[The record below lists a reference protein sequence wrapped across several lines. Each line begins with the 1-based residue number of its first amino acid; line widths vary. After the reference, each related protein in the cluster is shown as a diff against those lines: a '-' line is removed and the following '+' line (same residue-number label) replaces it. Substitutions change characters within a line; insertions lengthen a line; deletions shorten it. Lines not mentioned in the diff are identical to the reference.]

1 MGIRN
6 SLLRFGSAVARTLG
20 MTKVADAIKPDEAQ
34 AQVKGKN
41 PSRYPRMIHLSK
53 QVHELPDELSKLLGV
68 KYIVDRGKGTTY
80 RIGKNAMKRMADSMG
95 GNNKQRRRIRSRM
108 KRRYNEL
115 VAEREAAYA

>member
-20 MTKVADAIKPDEAQ
+20 MTKTADAIKPDEAP
-34 AQVKGKN
+34 AQERGN

-53 QVHELPDELSKLLGV
+53 QVHEVPAELRKLIGV
-68 KYIVDRGKGTTY
+68 KFIVDQGKGTTY